1 MELARLIDHT
11 LLRPDATRAE
21 IDRLCAE
28 AREFGFATVCVNPVR
43 VAQCASALEGSGV
56 GVCCVIGF
64 PFGASLPAIKAAEA
78 AQAIADGAREIDMV
92 VLLGALKDGDTDAV
106 RADIAAVRAA
116 TRGFVLKVII
126 ETAMLDDHLKV
137 LACEIA
143 VGAGADFVKT
153 STGWGGGGATLH
165 DVALMRRTVGGSAGV
180 KASGGIRDRATA
192 EAMVAAGATR
202 LGVSASV
209 AIVGNDLA
217 GGGGY

>member
-11 LLRPDATRAE
+11 LLRPDATRAD

-43 VAQCASALEGSGV
+43 VAQCATALEGSGV
-56 GVCCVIGF
+56 GVCSVIGF
-64 PFGASLPAIKAAEA
+64 PFGASLPTIKAAEA

-106 RADIAAVRAA
+106 RGDIAAVRAA
-116 TRGFVLKVII
+116 TRGFTLKVII
-126 ETAMLDDHLKV
+126 ETAMLDDHLKA

-165 DVALMRRTVGGSAGV
+165 DVALMRRTVGSAAGV

-202 LGVSASV
+202 LGVSASLV
-209 AIVGNDLA
+209 IVGNDLA